1 MVSNIGPGED
11 LARAALSRAPR
22 TKTSIDIATIA
33 GLPGAFLLVM
43 TAIILGGS
51 PEAFL
56 DFKSI
61 LIVVGGT
68 LGIVTACFSLDEI
81 KGSFK
86 IVSQAFFHASQD
98 TEATAKHLLQLAETA
113 KKKGV
118 LALQKHL
125 PHLKSSGILYKGV
138 GMVIDGS
145 SGDDVETMMKQE
157 FQTLAHRND
166 STIRILQKAA
176 EISPAMGLIG
186 TLVGLVQM
194 LGNLEDPNTMGP
206 SMAIALLTTFYGV
219 ILANMVFTPLASKLE
234 RNSSED
240 MLIASLYVMS
250 AASIGRKES
259 PRRLEMLL
267 NTVLPP
273 EHRIKYFD

>member
-11 LARAALSRAPR
+11 LARATLPRAPR
-22 TKTSIDIATIA
+22 AKTSIDFATIA
-33 GLPGAFLLVM
+33 GIPGAFLLVM

-51 PEAFL
+51 PDAFL
-56 DFKSI
+56 DLKSI
-61 LIVVGGT
+61 FIVIGGT

-86 IVSQAFFHASQD
+86 VVLQAFFHVSRD
-98 TEATAKHLLQLAETA
+98 TEATAKHLLHIAEIA

-157 FQTLAHRND
+157 FQTLAHRNA

-194 LGNLEDPNTMGP
+194 LGNLDDPSTMGP

>member
-11 LARAALSRAPR
+11 LVRASTPRAPR
-22 TKTSIDIATIA
+22 EKTSIDFATIA
-33 GLPGAFLLVM
+33 GIPGAFLLVI

-51 PEAFL
+51 PDAFL
-56 DFKSI
+56 DLKSI
-61 LIVVGGT
+61 LIVIGGT

-86 IVSQAFFHASQD
+86 IVLQAFFHASRD
-98 TEATAKHLLQLAETA
+98 TEATAKHLLQMAEIA

-125 PHLKSSGILYKGV
+125 PQLKSSSMLHKGV
-138 GMVIDGS
+138 EMVIDGS
-145 SGDDVETMMKQE
+145 SGDDVEAMMKQE

-166 STIRILQKAA
+166 CTIRILRKAA
-176 EISPAMGLIG
+176 DISPAMGLIG

-194 LGNLEDPNTMGP
+194 LGNLEDPSTMGP

-240 MLIASLYVMS
+240 MLIASLYMMS
-250 AASIGRKES
+250 TASIGRRES

-273 EHRIKYFD
+273 DHRIKYFD

>member
-11 LARAALSRAPR
+11 LARAALLRAPR
-22 TKTSIDIATIA
+22 TKTSIDVATIA
-33 GLPGAFLLVM
+33 GLPGAFLLVL

-51 PEAFL
+51 PKAFL
-56 DFKSI
+56 DLKSI

-86 IVSQAFFHASQD
+86 VVLQAFFHASRD
-98 TEATAKHLLQLAETA
+98 TEATAKHLLHIAETA
-113 KKKGV
+113 KKEGV

-125 PHLKSSGILYKGV
+125 PHLKNSGILYKGV

-194 LGNLEDPNTMGP
+194 LGNLEDPSTMGP

-219 ILANMVFTPLASKLE
+219 ILAHMVFTPLASKLE

-250 AASIGRKES
+250 AASIGRKEN